1 MRSAKVSRIP
11 LKWESVVIKIWHG
24 IVNGAIAIWNIIATI
39 AKSLLELVK
48 WLLNLFLY
56 FTKGFLSPQVQI
68 FLISIFC
75 VGVLGAVVWQYG
87 QIGQHWLGQIK
98 TPSVISKAGITT
110 KSSIVL
116 VTSQIAWAIGIVVGL
131 IINTFQLLPHM
142 GSLFTQYSKAFAA
155 MENEVLE
162 DGFKTFADKARS
174 PMGWNLTVVRTVSMA
189 FFALEFTLST
199 SYAWQMGIL
208 TMGPQGLIVGLAYIL
223 LLMVFGPIIAI
234 YATSSAIAL
243 IAHFADEN

>member
-1 MRSAKVSRIP
+1 MRSAKVQRTP

-56 FTKGFLSPQVQI
+56 FTKGFLSPEAQI
-68 FLISIFC
+68 VLVSLFC
-75 VGVLGAVVWQYG
+75 VSVLGTVVWQYG
-87 QIGQHWLGQIK
+87 EIGVYQFSKIK
-98 TPSVISKAGITT
+98 TPTIVSKTGIVTRQSVA
-110 KSSIVL
+110 L
-116 VTSQIAWAIGIVVGL
+116 VATQVAMTIGIVAGL

-155 MENEVLE
+155 MENEILE

-174 PMGWNLTVVRTVSMA
+174 PMGWNLTVVRTMSMA
-189 FFALEFTLST
+189 FFAFEFVSSA
-199 SYAWQMGIL
+199 SYAWEMDIL

-243 IAHFADEN
+243 IAHFADEG